1 MARGTRACRA
11 RRYRRMS
18 TPCKASGK
26 ASCLDP
32 LLDLLQFLLDVLQ
45 LVLDFRH
52 PGVRDAPTQFLASL
66 LGDLAIARLDT
77 VELLVLELLQ
87 VEQHVMTAFR
97 QPDQLVQLH

>member
-1 MARGTRACRA
+1 
-11 RRYRRMS
+11 MS

-66 LGDLAIARLDT
+66 LGDLAIAAFQWRQDRLF
-77 VELLVLELLQ
+77 VGSNVRANQ
-87 VEQHVMTAFR
+87 
-97 QPDQLVQLH
+97 